1 MVVTNVSVNVL
12 TKKQKLRGV
21 ASIVLDDCFKVT
33 EILILQSNPNTSP
46 FIVMP
51 YKAFGKTKPK
61 DGKQQRKSVAYPITQ
76 DCFAQIKT
84 AVLDE
89 YIQKLDLIKH
99 DREGDDE
106 TEPDNAE
113 NENQSLSGATPDEK
127 SPDQNLKAPSIDD
140 DYKEED

>member
-1 MVVTNVSVNVL
+1 M
-12 TKKQKLRGV
+12 
-21 ASIVLDDCFKVT
+21 
-33 EILILQSNPNTSP
+33 
-46 FIVMP
+46 
-51 YKAFGKTKPK
+51 
-61 DGKQQRKSVAYPITQ
+61 AYPITQ

-89 YIQKLDLIKH
+89 YIRKLDLIKH

-113 NENQSLSGATPDEK
+113 NENQSLSGANPDEK